1 MTNPVFADAP
11 LALII
16 GCGGMGMGTARALGK
31 RHPLL
36 IVDIDAVR
44 LAAAVETLH
53 LEGYSVSGQP
63 CDITNPE
70 QVKALGRR
78 LNQGHGVRILAHIAA
93 VGAIVKDWRVMMA
106 VDLLGPHL
114 IADAV
119 EPHMVPGGVALFIG
133 SLAGYLPPN
142 DPRIDALLDA
152 PLQPG
157 FMDAITAILG
167 DNPPWIDT
175 YAYAK
180 LGMTRL
186 AESRAMAWGARNV
199 RAISV
204 SPGMID
210 SPMARA
216 QGAYLPSHDG
226 EQREVPR
233 TEKMEEIPLGRE
245 GSLQEVIS
253 VLDFLASDAA
263 SFINGIDIVIDGGHR
278 AVWRARGVITR

>member
-1 MTNPVFADAP
+1 MSNPLFANAP

-36 IVDIDAVR
+36 IVDIDAER

-53 LEGYSVSGQP
+53 LEGYTVSGRR
-63 CDITNPE
+63 CDVTDPA
-70 QVKALGRR
+70 QVAGLGQS
-78 LNQGHGVRILAHIAA
+78 LGQGVRVLAHIAA
-93 VGAIVKDWRVMMA
+93 VGGIVDWRVMMA

-114 IADAV
+114 VADVV
-119 EPHMVPGGVALFIG
+119 EPYLVPGGVALFIG
-133 SLAGYLPPN
+133 SLAGYLPPL

-152 PLQPG
+152 PLRPG
-157 FMDAITAILG
+157 FMDALEAVLG
-167 DNPPWIDT
+167 DDPKWIDT

-180 LGMTRL
+180 LGMMRL
-186 AESRAMAWGARNV
+186 AETRAMAWGARNV
-199 RAISV
+199 RAISI

-216 QGAYLPSHDG
+216 QGATLPSHGNDD
-226 EQREVPR
+226 REVPR
-233 TEKMEEIPLGRE
+233 DEKKDEIPLRRE
-245 GSLQEVIS
+245 GSLQEIVA

-263 SFINGIDIVIDGGHR
+263 SFINGIDLVVDGGHR
-278 AVWRARGVITR
+278 AVWRARGVISR

>member
-1 MTNPVFADAP
+1 MFNTLEDAP
-11 LALII
+11 LAVII

-36 IVDIDAVR
+36 IVDIDAKR
-44 LAAAVETLH
+44 LAEAVETLH
-53 LEGYSVSGQP
+53 LEGYVVSGRA
-63 CDITNPE
+63 CDITDPA
-70 QVKALGRR
+70 QVAALGQS
-78 LNQGHGVRILAHIAA
+78 LSHTKGVRVLAQIAA

-119 EPHMVPGGVALFIG
+119 EPHMVPGGVALFVG
-133 SLAGYLPPN
+133 SLAGYLPPI
-142 DPRIDALLDA
+142 DRRIDILLDA

-157 FMDAITAILG
+157 FMDAIAAIIG
-167 DNPPWIDT
+167 DDPKWIDT

-180 LGMTRL
+180 LGMMRL
-186 AESRAMAWGARNV
+186 AETRAMAWGSRNM

-216 QGAYLPSHDG
+216 QGATLPSHDG
-226 EQREVPR
+226 KDREVPR
-233 TEKMEEIPLGRE
+233 QQKMEEIPLGRE
-245 GSLQEVIS
+245 GSLLEIIA

-263 SFINGIDIVIDGGHR
+263 SFINGIDIVVDGGHR